1 MLELAL
7 QAIIQLLDRSRSV
20 MSRTHTTSYAPA
32 PALSPA
38 TISLSSLSTTI
49 INLIHSGPASPE
61 VLFFFNARDVPTL
74 RSVSKSI
81 LPFLRGRNDALARYL
96 SENETN
102 PIRVSEKTKKFWNE
116 KKRTTEEMLTAM
128 ASADKDDAQLSAADK
143 KAREE
148 YFEST
153 KAAWEVGLSLALT
166 QLSKELIG
174 PYSLG
179 KSVTQRLNG
188 NFLPRIR
195 C

>member
-1 MLELAL
+1 
-7 QAIIQLLDRSRSV
+7 
-20 MSRTHTTSYAPA
+20 
-32 PALSPA
+32 
-38 TISLSSLSTTI
+38 
-49 INLIHSGPASPE
+49 
-61 VLFFFNARDVPTL
+61 
-74 RSVSKSI
+74 
-81 LPFLRGRNDALARYL
+81 
-96 SENETN
+96 
-102 PIRVSEKTKKFWNE
+102 
-116 KKRTTEEMLTAM
+116 MLTAM